1 MLDARGDQYRFSA
14 AQNLL
19 DFGLRTTS
27 ASAPISEGREYEKGL
42 YRVEETVGLVAAE
55 DVPGLVG
62 PGLEVERRTTTD
74 EPPPEARAGEELGT
88 VEVLVDGKSVGSALV
103 TEKATKRPRGRRS
116 VTGPQARCRASPAWS
131 RVCSRRPPPTKGGR
145 APVVPWVL

>member
-1 MLDARGDQYRFSA
+1 MGLPYR
-14 AQNLL
+14 
-19 DFGLRTTS
+19 R
-27 ASAPISEGREYEKGL
+27 
-42 YRVEETVGLVAAE
+42 EETVGLVAAE

-88 VEVLVDGKSVGSALV
+88 VEVLVDGKSVERALV
-103 TEKATKRPRGRRS
+103 TEKGYEEASVAEDPLLDLRRGAERLRLVS
-116 VTGPQARCRASPAWS
+116 GL
-131 RVCSRRPPPTKGGR
+131 SRRPPPTKGAR